1 MDVEDVKK
9 QIAELQSQVD
19 ASKKQTTEERLANI
33 EKELNAMKDR
43 YIRLL
48 EHTIESNG
56 NRKSETSNRI
66 SKGSP
71 NVQLDKFQLLILLN
85 QSKADTPEF
94 AVSSAQLK
102 QAFSINKT
110 ERTIRD
116 KLSALEV
123 MNIVSSRGQKPK
135 LYFLTP
141 KGLQMISQ
149 QQRGLMQTL

>member
-56 NRKSETSNRI
+56 NRKSETLSQNDDGAKMLVYPQLAPGNRSLATKI
-66 SKGSP
+66 ACVEKP
-71 NVQLDKFQLLILLN
+71 VR
-85 QSKADTPEF
+85 
-94 AVSSAQLK
+94 
-102 QAFSINKT
+102 AFC
-110 ERTIRD
+110 
-116 KLSALEV
+116 
-123 MNIVSSRGQKPK
+123 
-135 LYFLTP
+135 
-141 KGLQMISQ
+141 
-149 QQRGLMQTL
+149 QRGKRL

>member
-56 NRKSETSNRI
+56 NRKLPIGFPKE
-66 SKGSP
+66 
-71 NVQLDKFQLLILLN
+71 VQM
-85 QSKADTPEF
+85 
-94 AVSSAQLK
+94 
-102 QAFSINKT
+102 FS
-110 ERTIRD
+110 
-116 KLSALEV
+116 
-123 MNIVSSRGQKPK
+123 
-135 LYFLTP
+135 
-141 KGLQMISQ
+141 
-149 QQRGLMQTL
+149 